1 MHQESNPFL
10 TSPIDSDWFLRSL
23 VQAVNRHDLMLG
35 ITLTVGGTLITGTLV
50 PGHEYFRDLA
60 EQVAASADDD
70 EEAAQQLRDTFAS
83 LGAIYARGGKDGD
96 QLPSYIHLRDVRF
109 FSPGGG
115 SLPDHDGVWWRGR
128 IDQVQGFVLG
138 NVVA

>member
-1 MHQESNPFL
+1 MSQEPNPIL

-23 VQAVNRHDLMLG
+23 VQAVNRHELMLG

-50 PGHEYFRDLA
+50 PGREYFRDLA
-60 EQVAASADDD
+60 EQVASSADDD
-70 EEAAQQLRDTFAS
+70 DAAEQLRATFAG
-83 LGAIYARGGKDGD
+83 LGEIYGKQPSEGE
-96 QLPSYIHLRDVRF
+96 QLPSYIHLKDVRF

-138 NVVA
+138 SVVP